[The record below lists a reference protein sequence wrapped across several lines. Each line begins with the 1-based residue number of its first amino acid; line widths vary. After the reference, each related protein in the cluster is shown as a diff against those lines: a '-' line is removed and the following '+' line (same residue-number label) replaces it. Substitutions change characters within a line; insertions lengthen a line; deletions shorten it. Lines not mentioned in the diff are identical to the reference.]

1 MEMPETR
8 AQTRD
13 PGALIAWLALA
24 GALALVSYSA
34 RAAAG
39 DADDSRDLLY
49 RYSFAIGGLVQ
60 YGIVLAILAV
70 IARRIPRRTLGF
82 VAPVSWRRAG
92 GLIVAAIVSA
102 WLLGSVLGTFLKAGE
117 EQGLTPDGW
126 EPSHAGA
133 FFANVVVIVLVAP
146 FVEELMYRG
155 VGFVTLQR
163 AWGTVTAVLGS
174 ALLFGLGHGLI
185 VALPML
191 ALLGVILALLRA
203 RTGSL
208 YPPMI
213 THALFNG
220 AALAAAV
227 TIGGSA

>member
-1 MEMPETR
+1 METPETR

-24 GALALVSYSA
+24 GALALVSYTT
-34 RAAAG
+34 RAAAT
-39 DADDSRDLLY
+39 DPDDSRDLLY
-49 RYSFAIGGLVQ
+49 RYSFAVGGLVQ
-60 YGIVLAILAV
+60 YGIVLAILAI
-70 IARRIPRRTLGF
+70 IARRIPRRGLGLT
-82 VAPVSWRRAG
+82 APPSWPRACA
-92 GLIVAAIVSA
+92 LIAAALAGA
-102 WLLGSVLGTFLKAGE
+102 WVLGAVLNVFLEAGE

-126 EPSHAGA
+126 EPSRAGA
-133 FFANVVVIVLVAP
+133 FVANVLVIVLVAP

-155 VGFVTLQR
+155 VGFVTLQG

-174 ALLFGLGHGLI
+174 ALLFGLAHGLVI
-185 VALPML
+185 ALPML
-191 ALLGVILALLRA
+191 TLLGVILAVLRT
-203 RTGSL
+203 RTNSL

-213 THALFNG
+213 THAIFNG